1 MLSEFA
7 TMFASILLH
16 AFERTTRSGYLDEAI
31 TRYRDL
37 YKISAAPKLI
47 HFDVGHN
54 PFVILW
60 KRVSIC
66 SPAVARRTSRN
77 SCNSALSFA
86 SDSSGEVFTRFEI
99 SCFWA
104 INARANRRPST
115 SIAFEMAMSLLQET
129 PVLCPT
135 LQTQHHLLGMG

>member
-1 MLSEFA
+1 MNGETTDVEAAVEGSQKLIPLQQSSDQWSMLSEFA

-77 SCNSALSFA
+77 SCNSALSLQVIVLGKYSLDSRSHA
-86 SDSSGEVFTRFEI
+86 SGRSMHEPIGV
-99 SCFWA
+99 
-104 INARANRRPST
+104 PQ
-115 SIAFEMAMSLLQET
+115 LL
-129 PVLCPT
+129 
-135 LQTQHHLLGMG
+135 

>member
-1 MLSEFA
+1 MNGETTDVEAAVEGSRKLIPLQQSSDQWSMLSEFA

-77 SCNSALSFA
+77 SCNSALSLQVIVLGKYSLDSRSHA
-86 SDSSGEVFTRFEI
+86 SGRSMHEPIGV
-99 SCFWA
+99 
-104 INARANRRPST
+104 PQ
-115 SIAFEMAMSLLQET
+115 LL
-129 PVLCPT
+129 
-135 LQTQHHLLGMG
+135 